1 MADADPIALVDH
13 LFRRQAGQMV
23 ATLTRALGS
32 RHLALAEDAVQ
43 EALVTAMQQWS
54 FRGVPDNPEAWL
66 FQVARHRALDRLRH
80 LKMATE
86 KEPAIVREAA
96 TIDPPLAEPPLRN
109 ELPPLEDDQL
119 GLLFLTCHPALT
131 SDARVALALKL
142 VGGFSVDEIA
152 RAFLALDSAI
162 AQRLVR
168 AKKVLRDQQVSFG
181 MPEPGELPARLDSVL
196 HAIYLMFNEGY
207 AATTGDQLI
216 RDDVAAEAIRLAR
229 MIAMHP
235 ATTTPRAWALLSLM
249 LLHAARFPARV
260 DSDGTLFLLRDQDR
274 AKWDHAMIAE
284 GMRALDRASQGDT
297 ISAFHLEAG
306 IAACHAAATSWQ
318 STNWEQILELYDELL
333 ALTKSP
339 VVAMNR
345 AVAVSRVEGA
355 LSGLAALDAIEN
367 VDALERHPLLPAIQA
382 ELWREAGDTGRA
394 IEHYQASLGL
404 ARSAPEQR
412 WLMSRLALLQA
423 IVIAVCALTMIACGG
438 AHPTAPD
445 AVHGLTTVTTTTE
458 WPSATPASAGIDVTR
473 VEDAVFRIRQGNYGR
488 MSSLLVARNGQ
499 LVVEEYF
506 DGMVAERAH
515 TMQSVTKS
523 VTSLLV
529 GLAAQSGRLAINDR
543 ATRFLP
549 QYEPLANDDDRK
561 RAMTIG
567 DLLTMRS
574 GFDWDESVYAGSPL
588 DRMNNCLCDWLRFVL
603 DWRMRETPGTRF
615 EYISGGTV
623 LLGGI
628 VGAATGAR
636 LDQFA
641 AAQLFGPLGISG
653 ASWYQATNGLPHA
666 GGGLL
671 LRPRDMLK
679 IGTLVLDDGRWHSQP
694 IVDAS
699 WIRLTTTTRVS
710 RGVRTWAGRPADY
723 AYGWW
728 LFDYRGQDVIAASGA
743 LGQWIFVVP
752 SLRLVVTATGNNESG
767 QWVAPLEILFAN
779 ILPAITN

>member
-1 MADADPIALVDH
+1 MQRDPLALVDH

-43 EALVTAMQQWS
+43 DALMTAMQQWS

-66 FQVARHRALDRLRH
+66 FQVARNRALDRLRH
-80 LKMATE
+80 AKVATE
-86 KEPAIVREAA
+86 KEPAIARQAA
-96 TIDPPLAEPPLRN
+96 TIEPPAPEPSLKH

-142 VGGFSVDEIA
+142 VCGFSVDEIA
-152 RAFLALDSAI
+152 RAFLAQDAAI

-168 AKKVLRDQQVSFG
+168 AKKVLREQQVSFG
-181 MPEPGELPARLDSVL
+181 MPELRDLPARLDSVL
-196 HAIYLMFNEGY
+196 DAIYLMFNEGY
-207 AATTGDQLI
+207 AATSGDQLI
-216 RDDVAAEAIRLAR
+216 RDDVAVEAIRLAR

-235 ATTTPRAWALLSLM
+235 ATSTPRGWALLSLM

-274 AKWDHAMIAE
+274 GKWDHAMIAE
-284 GMRALDRASQGDT
+284 GLHALDRASQGDA

-306 IAACHAAATSWQ
+306 IAAGHAAAASWE
-318 STNWEQILELYDELL
+318 STNWKQILELYDDLL
-333 ALTKSP
+333 ALTRSP

-355 LSGLAALDAIEN
+355 LAGLAALDAIDHLD
-367 VDALERHPLLPAIQA
+367 VIERHPLLPAIQA
-382 ELWREAGDTGRA
+382 ELWREAGDTDRA
-394 IEHYQASLGL
+394 IERYRASLGL

-412 WLMSRLALLQA
+412 WLMSRLSLLQA
-423 IVIAVCALTMIACGG
+423 VFILVASLSLIACG
-438 AHPTAPD
+438 ASHPTAPD
-445 AVHGLTTVTTTTE
+445 AAHGLTAVAATAE
-458 WPSATPASAGIDVTR
+458 WPSAPPASAGIDAAR
-473 VEDAVFRIRQGNYGR
+473 VEEAVFRIRQGTYGR
-488 MSSLLVARNGQ
+488 MSSLLIARNGQ

-529 GLAAQSGRLAINDR
+529 GLAAQGGRLAISDR

-588 DRMNNCLCDWLRFVL
+588 ERLNNCSCDWLRFVL
-603 DWRMRETPGTRF
+603 DWRIRDTPGTRF
-615 EYISGGTV
+615 EYISGGTI

-628 VGAATGAR
+628 VGAATGSR

-641 AAQLFGPLGISG
+641 SAQLFGPLGISG
-653 ASWYQATNGLPHA
+653 ESWAQGQPGGLPHA
-666 GGGLL
+666 GGGLYM
-671 LRPRDMLK
+671 RPRDMLK
-679 IGTLVLDDGRWHSQP
+679 IGTLVLDEGRWRSQP

-699 WIRLTTTTRVS
+699 WIRLTTTRVS
-710 RGVRTWAGRPADY
+710 RGVRTWAGHAADY

-728 LFDYRGQDVIAASGA
+728 LFDDRGQDVIAASGA

-752 SLRLVVTATGNNESG
+752 SLRLVVAATGNNDSG
-767 QWVAPLEILFAN
+767 LWVSPLEILFAN
-779 ILPAITN
+779 ILPSIAN